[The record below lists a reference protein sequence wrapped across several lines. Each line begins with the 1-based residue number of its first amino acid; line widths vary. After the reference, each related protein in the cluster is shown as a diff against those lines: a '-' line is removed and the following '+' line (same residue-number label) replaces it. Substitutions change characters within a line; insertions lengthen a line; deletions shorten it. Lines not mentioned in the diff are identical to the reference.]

1 MKKTLTI
8 IATAALMGSTTFA
21 PLAVAQDAN
30 PTSPS
35 APTTQS
41 PAAPV
46 APNAATPLMTTPDS
60 TTSVSGAYLSEQGTD
75 QVSANDYIGNAVYAS
90 GDESIG
96 TINDIILQDNGG
108 IVAAV
113 VGVGGFLGIGE
124 KNVAMPMDKLTVT
137 RDTET
142 GAVRLTTTE
151 TAEALQAAPE
161 FITLEE
167 KRDAQSA
174 AAPAMPDSTTTSST
188 SP

>member
-21 PLAVAQDAN
+21 PLAIAQDA
-30 PTSPS
+30 TPS

-41 PAAPV
+41 PATPV
-46 APNAATPLMTTPDS
+46 APEATTPS
-60 TTSVSGAYLSEQGTD
+60 TTTPGSSASVSGAYLSEQSTD
-75 QVSANDYIGNAVYAS
+75 QVSANDYIGNSVYAA

-137 RDTET
+137 RDTES
-142 GAVRLTTTE
+142 GDVKLTTTE
-151 TAEALQAAPE
+151 TAEALQAAPA
-161 FITLEE
+161 FMTLEE

-174 AAPAMPDSTTTSST
+174 AAPAMTDGTTTSST
-188 SP
+188 NP